1 MNNRHKTRLAIVYI
15 IFGLILFGCGLLELV
30 DEFWSGMGS
39 AFAFVGILQ
48 LVRCIKYNTNEN
60 YRENVDTNAKD
71 ERNRFLS
78 MKSWSW
84 AAYLYVISAAVATI
98 VLRILGH
105 EDMSFAAS
113 MSICVIL
120 MLYWISYM
128 VLKRKY

>member
-1 MNNRHKTRLAIVYI
+1 MNNRHKIGLALVYI
-15 IFGLILFGCGLLELV
+15 IFGLILFVCGLFELV
-30 DEFWSGMGS
+30 DEFWNGMGS

-71 ERNRFLS
+71 ERNRFLQ

-84 AAYLYVISAAVATI
+84 AGYLYVIAAAAATI
-98 VLRILGH
+98 ILRILGY

-113 MSICVIL
+113 MSICMIL
-120 MLYWISYM
+120 ILYWISYSM
-128 VLKRKY
+128 LKRKY